1 MHNNVDSSK
10 NTWIRDLRTAWSA
23 GNMYHVM
30 AVNTFFDYKTEFSC
44 LGHYFTK
51 RADFVVNL
59 KIGRNFFR
67 TQGFQNRQKLRKIV
81 NN

>member
-1 MHNNVDSSK
+1 MHNNKDRSK
-10 NTWIRDLRTAWSA
+10 NPWIRDLRTVWSA
-23 GNMYHVM
+23 GNMYHGM
-30 AVNTFFDYKTEFSC
+30 LVNRLFSTTR
-44 LGHYFTK
+44 HNFTK
-51 RADFVVNL
+51 RVDFVVNL